1 MEKNVKKEIV
11 RQSVKERELS
21 DEQAAQVTGGIMNE
35 NDQDGSK

>member
-1 MEKNVKKEIV
+1 MEKNVKKEITK
-11 RQSVKERELS
+11 QNLKERELN